1 MKLVQQARRMAASC
15 LERDGFF
22 KMVARRENKT
32 GEETEGPHVL
42 RVIGREL
49 PTRGPWGA
57 WEQE

>member
-1 MKLVQQARRMAASC
+1 MKLVQQARRSTASC

-22 KMVARRENKT
+22 KMVARRENKP

-49 PTRGPWGA
+49 PRRGP
-57 WEQE
+57 